1 MKRSAILILFLSLA
15 GAPYVFT
22 SELVTPV
29 QAQDACARALMMA
42 GETRGRFGQPNEE
55 RQKRMLEEECQNL
68 RLEDKNRQLLAQNR
82 IAARSA
88 WTGMRQPVRECI
100 DKKLE
105 YDGRSV
111 EQLISAGIPPSDEA
125 IKDYRVQCVM
135 ALPQ

>member
-1 MKRSAILILFLSLA
+1 MIRASLLTLLLA
-15 GAPYVFT
+15 LGANGLASDV
-22 SELVTPV
+22 SLVSPAK
-29 QAQDACARALMMA
+29 AQDACARALMMA

-55 RQKRMLEEECQNL
+55 RQKRILEEECQNL

-88 WTGMRQPVRECI
+88 WKDMRQNLRDCI

-105 YDGRSV
+105 IDGRSV
-111 EQLISAGIPPSDEA
+111 EQLIQAGIPPSDEA
-125 IKDYRVQCVM
+125 LKDYRVQCVM

>member
-1 MKRSAILILFLSLA
+1 MIRASLLTLLLA
-15 GAPYVFT
+15 LGANGLASDV
-22 SELVTPV
+22 SLVSPAK
-29 QAQDACARALMMA
+29 AQDACARALMMA

-88 WTGMRQPVRECI
+88 WKDMRQNLRDCI

-105 YDGRSV
+105 IDGRSV
-111 EQLISAGIPPSDEA
+111 EQLIQAGIPPSDEA
-125 IKDYRVQCVM
+125 LKDYRVQCVM

>member
-1 MKRSAILILFLSLA
+1 MIRASLLTLLLAFGSLGLERDLSLISPA
-15 GAPYVFT
+15 K
-22 SELVTPV
+22 
-29 QAQDACARALMMA
+29 AQDACARALMMA

-82 IAARSA
+82 VAARSA
-88 WTGMRQPVRECI
+88 WNGIRQNLRECI

-105 YDGRSV
+105 YDGRSI

>member
-1 MKRSAILILFLSLA
+1 MIRASLLTLLLA
-15 GAPYVFT
+15 LGANGLASDV
-22 SELVTPV
+22 SLVSPAK
-29 QAQDACARALMMA
+29 AQDACARALMMA

-55 RQKRMLEEECQNL
+55 RQKRMLEEECQYL

-88 WTGMRQPVRECI
+88 WKDMRQNLRDCI

-105 YDGRSV
+105 IDGRSV
-111 EQLISAGIPPSDEA
+111 EQLIQAGIPPSDEA
-125 IKDYRVQCVM
+125 LKDYRVQCVM

>member
-68 RLEDKNRQLLAQNR
+68 RLAQNR

-88 WTGMRQPVRECI
+88 WNGMRQPVRECI